1 MIQRIGRA
9 APLHDI
15 GKIAIPDSILLKPDK
30 LTAEEREIIK
40 SHTLIGA
47 RILAGSQS
55 ELLRVASEIALTHHE
70 RWDGNGYPNGLAG
83 AAIPLVGRLVAVA
96 DVFDALAHQ
105 RPYKHAW
112 PINEA
117 AAEISSQSGRQFDP
131 AVVEVFKT
139 LDHHSQTRAGC
150 GPVVGRG
157 YAGTATTS
165 TDTWRLSVLPVV

>member
-30 LTAEEREIIK
+30 LSAEEREIIK

-96 DVFDALAHQ
+96 DVFDALAH
-105 RPYKHAW
+105 
-112 PINEA
+112 
-117 AAEISSQSGRQFDP
+117 
-131 AVVEVFKT
+131 
-139 LDHHSQTRAGC
+139 
-150 GPVVGRG
+150 
-157 YAGTATTS
+157 
-165 TDTWRLSVLPVV
+165 